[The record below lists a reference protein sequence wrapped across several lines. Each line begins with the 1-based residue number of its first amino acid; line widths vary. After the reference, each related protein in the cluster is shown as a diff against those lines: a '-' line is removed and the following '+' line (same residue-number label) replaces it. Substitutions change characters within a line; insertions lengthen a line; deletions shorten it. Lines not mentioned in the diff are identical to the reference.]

1 MEENRFRKKSLKR
14 VLDYFMEKGD
24 FPFTY
29 RFIKG
34 DSSKLYQEE
43 YWVEID
49 FSSAVL
55 IGSLSEKRGDHVFY
69 HELMHELKSVFS
81 HKYGTLV
88 IKEETDVFQRWL
100 TNIDADLDLKVDL
113 LVDVYYKAYN
123 IQITKI
129 QAKQFIKEGLFAK

>member
-1 MEENRFRKKSLKR
+1 
-14 VLDYFMEKGD
+14 
-24 FPFTY
+24 
-29 RFIKG
+29 
-34 DSSKLYQEE
+34 
-43 YWVEID
+43 
-49 FSSAVL
+49 
-55 IGSLSEKRGDHVFY
+55 
-69 HELMHELKSVFS
+69 MHELKSVFS